1 VLGPTERWLVVVIN
15 DKRSQLGHALLSEV
29 VCLLVCGR
37 TLRVAVAV
45 ALVFI
50 IIFGPHTPNLLLL
63 FHLLR
68 VVHRT

>member
-1 VLGPTERWLVVVIN
+1 MIN
-15 DKRSQLGHALLSEV
+15 ENRSQLGHALLSEV

-37 TLRVAVAV
+37 TSRVAL

-68 VVHRT
+68 VVPPHVISH